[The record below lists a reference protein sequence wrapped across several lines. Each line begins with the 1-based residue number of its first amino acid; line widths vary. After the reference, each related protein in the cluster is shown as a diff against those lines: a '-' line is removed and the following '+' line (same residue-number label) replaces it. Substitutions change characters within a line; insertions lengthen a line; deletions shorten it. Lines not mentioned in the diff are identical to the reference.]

1 MKYPSILE
9 NTVYPVIFAMSQ
21 FSLFC
26 DLFYNAK
33 YSLHRNFIW
42 YCLFLENFKSQK
54 MTQIKKL
61 NIFPIFANFIT
72 KKTDK
77 RLLIQKVMASVVCLL
92 HLVIDPEMFSAT
104 TQCESD
110 LYQYVIR

>member
-9 NTVYPVIFAMSQ
+9 NTEYPVIFAMSQ

-42 YCLFLENFKSQK
+42 HCFCF
-54 MTQIKKL
+54 
-61 NIFPIFANFIT
+61 
-72 KKTDK
+72 
-77 RLLIQKVMASVVCLL
+77 
-92 HLVIDPEMFSAT
+92 
-104 TQCESD
+104 
-110 LYQYVIR
+110 

>member
-9 NTVYPVIFAMSQ
+9 NTVYPVIFARSQ

-54 MTQIKKL
+54 MTQIKKVKYFSH
-61 NIFPIFANFIT
+61 IRKFYY
-72 KKTDK
+72 
-77 RLLIQKVMASVVCLL
+77 QKNG
-92 HLVIDPEMFSAT
+92 
-104 TQCESD
+104 
-110 LYQYVIR
+110 